1 MAQIQ
6 TKVKMFSLAS
16 SLLGKDNPET
26 GKNVQKISSMTT
38 ICRPLFPL
46 LYQHG
51 KNDVMK
57 KTKTRE

>member
-26 GKNVQKISSMTT
+26 GKNVQKISS